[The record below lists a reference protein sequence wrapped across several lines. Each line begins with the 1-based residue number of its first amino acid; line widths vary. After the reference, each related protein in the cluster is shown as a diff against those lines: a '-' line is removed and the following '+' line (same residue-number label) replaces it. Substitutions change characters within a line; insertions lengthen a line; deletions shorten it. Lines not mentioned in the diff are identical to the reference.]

1 MPRKRR
7 FATNQSPSEDP
18 KVHREP
24 GEIHRHAQ
32 RCARRMNRIAFA
44 ILIFALLA
52 FIAFHFLPL
61 VVIYDVGPG
70 GSEESEVITGWQMWP
85 DAWENAKSAG
95 AGSSDIAA
103 DMISNAALA
112 CGTLLII
119 AAPFLIPILR
129 VSRLTWWI
137 VVLMSGLAAMGLSGI
152 TVFYF
157 GLPQPADGALIGAGF
172 YLLVTAQILNFIGL
186 LFVRREIVPA
196 PSMDVGKDGLA
207 S

>member
-1 MPRKRR
+1 
-7 FATNQSPSEDP
+7 
-18 KVHREP
+18 
-24 GEIHRHAQ
+24 
-32 RCARRMNRIAFA
+32 MNRIAFA

-70 GSEESEVITGWQMWP
+70 GSEESEVVTGWQMWP
-85 DAWENAKSAG
+85 DAWENAKSGG

-119 AAPFLIPILR
+119 AAPFLIPVLR
-129 VSRLTWWI
+129 ISRITWWI
-137 VVLMSGLAAMGLSGI
+137 LVLMSGLAAMGLSGV

-186 LFVRREIVPA
+186 LFIRREVV
-196 PSMDVGKDGLA
+196 SELSVEVDNESLT